1 MKLNA
6 ASKRL
11 CLCLAALTLA
21 GNAMG
26 GSDTFATAT
35 VIPSTW
41 HQSPEVSLF
50 AFTKEVGEPEID
62 SSSNAGK
69 TAWWKWTAPE
79 NGLCTVDT
87 RLVAE
92 LVPVVDSVIGV
103 FTGTAVNA
111 LTEVASSDDAY
122 PYVQSGYI
130 GSAKCT
136 FFAVQGTTYHI
147 VVDGYDASEIT
158 TSANRVVLSLGFVP
172 QRAMR
177 KLAAGQNS
185 SIAGFNYSVSFSKTS
200 TFGFSARL
208 KLGRSTYN
216 FKGVFSP
223 EGTFTSAIAWR
234 NPANPTLVIPLGV
247 LFEAKDGGTF
257 YLWDGFEATSGATL
271 VEVRSFPGTSTT
283 PLAGQFTNNGSVIE
297 RVTISPKGSVTAAGR
312 AFDGTPYT
320 YAGPLCA
327 FYNELAGHDSALPV
341 MVSLH
346 RGKGYLY
353 HRLSFDEFGDSDRME
368 ALSHYQRPANPTGTF
383 YPGGINTG
391 VSIGFHN
398 KAYTRPAAGARA
410 LGFLNMTNGSGKLT
424 MMAVMGELAAN
435 MEENLTFSTA
445 NLFSFTS
452 NANKPVL
459 KLNTR
464 TGLVSGSVIDGAG
477 KKRTLFGALSLDHS
491 FTPRLS
497 GWASGTTQN
506 VRFHVN

>member
-41 HQSPEVSLF
+41 YQSPEVSLF
-50 AFTKEVGEPEID
+50 AFTKEVGETEFD
-62 SSSNAGK
+62 GGGQAGK

-87 RLVAE
+87 RYLAE
-92 LVPVVDSVIGV
+92 VVPVQDSVIAV
-103 FTGTAVNA
+103 FTGSAVNA
-111 LTEVASSDDAY
+111 LTEVANNDDSY
-122 PYVQSGYI
+122 PYVQSGYT

-147 VVDGYDASEIT
+147 VVDGYNASEIT
-158 TSANRVVLSLGFVP
+158 TTANRVVLSLGFVP

-185 SIAGFNYSVSFSKTS
+185 SFAGFNYSVNFSKTS

-208 KLGRSTYN
+208 KLGNSSYS
-216 FKGVFSP
+216 FKGGLSP

-234 NPANPTLVIPLGV
+234 NPANPSVVVPLGV
-247 LFEAKDGGTF
+247 LFEAKDGGVF
-257 YLWDGFEATSGATL
+257 YLWDGFEAASGSSL
-271 VEVRSFPGTSTT
+271 FEIRSFPGTATT
-283 PLAGQFTNNGSVIE
+283 PLAGQFTHCDNLIE
-297 RVTISPKGSVTAAGR
+297 RITISSKGLVTGAGR
-312 AFDGTPYT
+312 SIDGTAYT
-320 YAGPLCA
+320 YAGPLCTT
-327 FYNELAGHDSALPV
+327 YNNLAAHDSTLPL
-341 MVSLH
+341 MINLH

-353 HRLSFDEFGDSDRME
+353 HWLRFEEAGALDRVKSLSYYR
-368 ALSHYQRPANPTGTF
+368 RPANPASSF
-383 YPGGINTG
+383 YPGGIDTG
-391 VSIGFHN
+391 VSINFDF
-398 KAYTRPAAGARA
+398 KTYSRPLAGTRA
-410 LGFLNMTNGSGKLT
+410 LGFLNTTNGSGKLK

-435 MEENLTFSTA
+435 VEENLTFSTA

-452 NANKPVL
+452 NVNKPVL